1 MLENNQVRQS
11 VKFMISSTSYTYVR
25 DLSRP
30 GVRSFSDH
38 SFSEHPR
45 VIAVDFMVQF
55 LFYLQKK
62 SKKANME
69 VPVIPS
75 CTGKS

>member
-1 MLENNQVRQS
+1 
-11 VKFMISSTSYTYVR
+11 MISSTSYTYVR

-55 LFYLQKK
+55 LFLSPEKVKESQYG
-62 SKKANME
+62 S
-69 VPVIPS
+69 S
-75 CTGKS
+75 CDTVMYR